1 MARRLLLLRTV
12 LAPLAIASPGL
23 AQTPADVI
31 RGRVTNDSSKAI
43 VGATVFVTR
52 GPDRAFKQTATDTDG
67 RYSIT
72 FENGTGDY
80 LVAVTAVGLKAARR
94 RVQRQNNER
103 ELVADFA
110 LAVDVSTLATVKV
123 TAAKPERA
131 SNATSPYSA
140 ETGASEKWSDGVNGQ
155 LAPSQLGNLNALA
168 GNIPGVTQGAGG
180 LSILGSGAESNLTTL
195 NGLAFPG
202 GSLPRAARVDTRVTG
217 ASFDPVR
224 GGFSGANV
232 DVRLT
237 AGDRNFQQR
246 DAFLTVDAPQLQAT
260 DAIGRALGARNG
272 SMRGSVGANG
282 ELIRQTLTYNVAVDL
297 ARETS
302 DPATLFAGGAAALAG
317 AGVARDSV
325 LRLSST
331 ALAIGLPLTGAGIP
345 SARERTAFTLLGR
358 LDDIRD
364 SLNQRQLTS
373 LVSLNREGALGFGPL
388 AAPSTGA
395 ERRERALAM
404 QFQMTNFIGPG
415 RRVLN
420 QTRVGVSQNRNQG
433 DPYLTSPGA
442 SVLVRST
449 GAEGDG
455 IAALSLGGNSSLLND
470 ETRWTGE
477 ASNLTVWNARGR
489 RHAFKAFAWMRGDGL
504 SQRGGADVLGRYNF
518 NSISDLAAN
527 RAASFSRT
535 LLQPDRDGVVWN
547 AAGAIAHQWAPSKFF
562 SLLYG
567 VRIEGNGFASAP
579 ARNLA
584 LERALGVQT
593 GQAPTSLHVSPRIGF
608 SYMYN
613 KNKNNGNGSSNNNTG
628 TFYKSASGVIRGGI
642 GEFRDLLR
650 PGLLADAGART
661 GLPGGTLS
669 LLCTGS
675 AVPTPDWTELLNS
688 PSSIPSRCADGSGLL
703 SDAAP
708 PVTLIDPAYRVP
720 RSWRASLD
728 WNANIRWL
736 TFRWAN
742 LASYDLSQPGTRD
755 ANFAGVQQFAL
766 DEEGN
771 RPVFVST
778 GAIDAASGAV
788 SPAESRRSAAFGR
801 VGVRTSDLR
810 AYGAQTTLALAPDPF
825 RMSRWKWSPY
835 ASVAYTLQ
843 TTRRQFIGFD
853 GAAFGDPG
861 AREWAAGPNDAR
873 HMLIVQAGF
882 SPGAV
887 GSVTLF
893 ARLQS
898 GLPFT
903 PIVQGDVNG
912 DGRSGDRAYVP
923 TALADPMLDAQLQ
936 SLLANGSPIARRC
949 VEQLSGRIAER
960 NGCRGPWTT
969 TLNMQWRLRM
979 PKQVSRLQATVF
991 VENVLGGVDQALHGA
1006 SGLRGWGGVAVPDP
1020 VLLVP
1025 RGFDPA
1031 ARRFRYDINPRFAE
1045 TRPSRTTLRVPFRVT
1060 LDFSLRF
1067 STDFALQSLRQ
1078 ALEPVRVQKRW
1089 EPRSADSLAAFY
1101 LRRTSN
1107 IHAALLSES
1116 DSLFLTAAQQSALRS
1131 ADSAFSN
1138 RVRAIYGELGAFLSQ
1153 YAGRAATKV
1162 ALDSAAAA
1170 EKAYWRAFW
1179 EQPEIAAS
1187 LITPAQRDLMELL
1200 KGMLQVSAKDRE
1212 NSHWFFGNQIKFDK
1226 PKAIVGS

>member
-1 MARRLLLLRTV
+1 MARCRLLLS
-12 LAPLAIASPGL
+12 LALCSLAFTSPGH
-23 AQTPADVI
+23 AQTPADLI
-31 RGRVTNDSSKAI
+31 RGRVTNDSSKAV
-43 VGATVFVTR
+43 VGASVFVTR
-52 GPDRAFKQTATDTDG
+52 GPDRAFKQTTTDADG
-67 RYSIT
+67 KFAIT

-80 LVAVTAVGLKAARR
+80 LVAVTAVGLKSARR
-94 RVQRQNNER
+94 RVQRQNSER

-131 SNATSPYSA
+131 SNATSPYTS

-232 DVRLT
+232 DVRLS
-237 AGDRNFQQR
+237 AGDRNYQQR
-246 DAFLTVDAPQLQAT
+246 DAYLTVDAPQLQTT
-260 DAIGRALGARNG
+260 DAIGRALGVRNG

-302 DPATLFAGGAAALAG
+302 DPATLFAGGSAALAG
-317 AGVARDSV
+317 AGLARDSV

-358 LDDIRD
+358 VDDIRD
-364 SLNQRQLTS
+364 SINQRQITG
-373 LVSLNREGALGFGPL
+373 LVSHNREGAIGFGPL

-395 ERRERALAM
+395 ERRERALAL

-420 QTRVGVSQNRNQG
+420 QTRIGVSQNRNHG
-433 DPYLTSPGA
+433 EPYLASPGA

-449 GAEGDG
+449 STDSDG
-455 IAALSLGGNSSLLND
+455 IAALSLGGNASLLSD
-470 ETRWTGE
+470 ETRWTAE

-489 RHAFKAFAWMRGDGL
+489 RHAFKAFAWARSDGL
-504 SQRGGADVLGRYNF
+504 SQRGGADVLGRYSF
-518 NSISDLAAN
+518 NSISELAAN
-527 RAASFSRT
+527 RPATFSRT

-547 AAGAIAHQWAPSKFF
+547 AAGALAHQWAPSRFF
-562 SLLYG
+562 SVLYG
-567 VRIEGNGFASAP
+567 VRIEGNGFGSAP
-579 ARNLA
+579 LRNAA
-584 LERALGVQT
+584 LESALGVQT
-593 GQAPTSLHVSPRIGF
+593 GQAPASLHVSPRVGF
-608 SYMYN
+608 S
-613 KNKNNGNGSSNNNTG
+613 NNTG
-628 TFYKSASGVIRGGI
+628 AFYRTASGVIRGGI

-661 GLPGGTLS
+661 GLPGSTLS

-675 AVPTPDWTELLNS
+675 AVPTPDWTQLLNT

-703 SDAAP
+703 ADAAP
-708 PVTLIDPAYRVP
+708 PVTLIDPDYRVP

-728 WNANIRWL
+728 WNANIGWL
-736 TFRWAN
+736 AFRWAN
-742 LASYDLSQPGTRD
+742 LASWDLSQPGTRD
-755 ANFAGVQQFAL
+755 ANFAGTQRFTI
-766 DEEGN
+766 ETEGN
-771 RPVFVST
+771 RPVYVST
-778 GAIDAASGAV
+778 AAIDAATGAV

-810 AYGAQTTLALAPDPF
+810 AYGAQTTLTLAPDPF
-825 RMSRWKWSPY
+825 RLRRLRGTPY
-835 ASVAYTLQ
+835 ASLAYTLQ

-853 GAAFGDPG
+853 GTAFGDPT

-873 HMLIVQAGF
+873 HMLIVQAGV
-882 SPGAV
+882 SPAAI

-903 PIVQGDVNG
+903 PVAQGDING
-912 DGRSGDRAYVP
+912 DGRTGDRAFVP
-923 TALADPMLDAQLQ
+923 ALSTDPQLDAQLRAV
-936 SLLANGSPIARRC
+936 LASGSPIARRC
-949 VEQLSGRIAER
+949 ITAFSGRVAGR

-969 TLNMQWRLRM
+969 TLNMQWRPRLPERL
-979 PKQVSRLQATVF
+979 SRLNASIY
-991 VENVLGGVDQALHGA
+991 VENVLGGVDQALHG
-1006 SGLRGWGGVAVPDP
+1006 SDGLRRWGGVAAPDP

-1025 RGFDPA
+1025 RGFDAA
-1031 ARRFRYDINPRFAE
+1031 ARRFRYDLNPRFAE
-1045 TRPSRTTLRVPFRVT
+1045 TRPTRTTLRVPFRVT

-1067 STDFALQSLRQ
+1067 STDFALQSLRR
-1078 ALEPVRVQKRW
+1078 ALEPVRVQKGW

-1101 LRRTSN
+1101 LRQTSN
-1107 IHAALLSES
+1107 IHSLLLSES
-1116 DSLFLTAAQQSALRS
+1116 DSLFLTAEQQTALRS
-1131 ADSAFSN
+1131 AEATFSN
-1138 RVRAIYGELGAFLSQ
+1138 RVRTIYGELGTFLSR
-1153 YAGRAATKV
+1153 YAGQAATKA
-1162 ALDSAAAA
+1162 ALDSAGAA

-1200 KGMLQVSAKDRE
+1200 KGMLQEPAKNRE
-1212 NSHWFFGNQIKFDK
+1212 QSHWFFGNQVKFEK
-1226 PKAIVGS
+1226 PKPVTGR